1 MIDVQRVD
9 YIRIP
14 VTDMEQ
20 ANQFYGEV
28 LGLERNPNSP
38 SEDWVEYEVG
48 NVTLAVMTP
57 HTHDYEFTPLPA
69 GTLALGVPD
78 VADAKA
84 RLEAAGVRSTR
95 CGIRVSA
102 MAPGSATRRATPSSS
117 TTVTPLTGRAR
128 AGVAGWPRARAG
140 RR

>member
-14 VTDMEQ
+14 VTDMAK

-38 SEDWVEYEVG
+38 GEDWVEYEAG

-57 HTHDYEFTPLPA
+57 HTHDYEFTPLPLGTIALRVPRRGRGEGEA
-69 GTLALGVPD
+69 GGGWRAGQRDVGFRCLSWRRVPRSRRQPHPSPPPLRALW
-78 VADAKA
+78 DA
-84 RLEAAGVRSTR
+84 L
-95 CGIRVSA
+95 
-102 MAPGSATRRATPSSS
+102 TRR
-117 TTVTPLTGRAR
+117 
-128 AGVAGWPRARAG
+128 
-140 RR
+140 